1 MEPVVGIDVAK
12 GFSVVQAF
20 TKRNERY
27 GKSESISHG
36 ELGFNRLG
44 ELLTALQAK
53 TGVPPVAVFEATG
66 HYHRALANYLARNGW
81 THYIINPLQSKR
93 AKATHLRKVK
103 TDATDACHLADM
115 YYRGDVTAHRTWEKG
130 YTELQHVTRQHEFV
144 TGLFV
149 QSKLNARALLEQ
161 VFPAY
166 TEVFS
171 DLFSATAL
179 KVLKQC
185 LSGKTERLAET
196 IVEAVGKSHS
206 KRWIQSKTEQLERV
220 LGSWDKQLVSQAQT
234 NVLNSTVCLLL
245 EFVEQLRDL
254 EQQMNELAGMLPEV
268 ELVKSI
274 PGIGNK
280 LAAALVAEIGDV
292 KQFEGAKQLVA
303 FAGLD
308 PGVCSSGQFVATSS
322 RITKRGSKRL
332 RRSLYLAVQCGLRK
346 NSNSRLRAFY
356 DKKRKEGKPYKV
368 VVIACA
374 NKLLHH
380 VYAILSHGQPFKA

>member
-12 GFSVVQAF
+12 GVSVIQAF
-20 TKRNERY
+20 TKRNEPY

-44 ELLTALQAK
+44 ELLTALQVKA
-53 TGVPPVAVFEATG
+53 GVSPVVILEATG
-66 HYHRALANYLARNGW
+66 HYHRVLTSYLARNGW
-81 THYIINPLQSKR
+81 THFIINPLQSKR

-103 TDATDACHLADM
+103 TDATDAWHLADM
-115 YYRGDVTAHRTWEKG
+115 YYRGDVTAHRTWENG

-166 TEVFS
+166 TEVFT

-185 LSGKTERLAET
+185 LSEETERLAET
-196 IVEAVGKSHS
+196 IVEEAGKSHA
-206 KRWIQSKTEQLERV
+206 KRWIQGKTEQLERV
-220 LGSWDKQLVSQAQT
+220 LASWDKQLVSQAQT
-234 NVLNSTVCLLL
+234 SMLRSTVCLLL
-245 EFVEQLRDL
+245 EFVEQLSDL
-254 EQQMNELAGMLPEV
+254 EQQMNELAGLLPEV
-268 ELVKSI
+268 ELIKSI

-280 LAAALVAEIGDV
+280 LAAAIVAEVGDV

-308 PGVCSSGQFVATSS
+308 PGVYSSGQFIATSS

-346 NSNSRLRAFY
+346 NANSRIREFY

-380 VYAILSHGQPFKA
+380 VYAILSHGQPYKT